1 MLDKPKIKDLNIF
14 YRELNDYYI
23 EMIGWIS
30 RKKAFI
36 EEMNALDRDYYN
48 GKIKY
53 LTYEKKKKR
62 LLGKYDKKKE
72 VIDSYDIEIRRIV
85 SFAQKKLEQINLIT
99 LSDDTIDNLLKNSS
113 HLRYA
118 DIERLRKEILD
129 LEIRKEKLDN
139 KLNYNQERIQ
149 KEREEDLLNLEK
161 EQTFIKENKNQT
173 ENQDSSKVKFKVKN
187 KFLLMILKFIYGA
200 DSIQKLKS
208 EEIKNKLDKAD
219 DKKEFSKI
227 QKEKHKKEVSA
238 KEDKIKIQVLYKE
251 SMSISDFVKS
261 YIKIFGFNFS
271 LFKETFLYMI
281 KIGYWNFLRFFGKD
295 NGFTGRDLKNIQ
307 VDKEVLLKESRNLTG
322 LDKKLQEESLKEL
335 NKNIDQIK
343 SDNLRDEASFLSTK
357 VGLSGLFSQISPVS
371 NMIVR
376 RISAFI
382 VNKFPILFRSLYDD
396 LRSANINIL
405 SISYLSIAIFGSV
418 VFGFLGFII
427 MLIIF
432 RNNLSFGHIFE
443 AFFIGG
449 AIGLGVF
456 SFFLSYPKIIKSSRK
471 KNILRNIP
479 FGLIN
484 FSALVVSDA
493 DMVSVFKT
501 ISKQKDLGEFAIEFE
516 KIYKYIYYF
525 GYDITQALSF
535 ASLTTPSQELQDFLD
550 GFLTTFQS
558 GGDLKLFVSE
568 KSEDVINSYELKQE
582 KNVQKMSTISDVYTA
597 IMIAAPLFLVAI
609 LSMVGMLGGNI
620 GGMPINKV
628 ILLGTYVVI
637 PLLNVG
643 FIVFIATQQED

>member
-30 RKKAFI
+30 RKRAFI
-36 EEMNALDRDYYN
+36 EEMNVLDRDYYN

-53 LTYEKKKKR
+53 LVYEKKKKR

-72 VIDSYDIEIRRIV
+72 VIDSYDIEIKRIV

-149 KEREEDLLNLEK
+149 KEREEDLLNLQK
-161 EQTFIKENKNQT
+161 EQTFVKDNNQIENT
-173 ENQDSSKVKFKVKN
+173 DVSKIKFKVKN
-187 KFLLMILKFIYGA
+187 KFLLMILRFIYGS
-200 DSIQKLKS
+200 DSIQELKYKQIGKS
-208 EEIKNKLDKAD
+208 ENVD

-227 QKEKHKKEVSA
+227 QKEKHKKEISV
-238 KEDKIKIQVLYKE
+238 KEEKIKIQVLYKE

-261 YIKIFGFNFS
+261 YIRIFGYNFS

-295 NGFTGRDLKNIQ
+295 NGFTNRDLKNIQ
-307 VDKEVLLKESRNLTG
+307 VDKEVLLRESRNLTG

-343 SDNLRDEASFLSTK
+343 SDNLRDEASFLNTK

-405 SISYLSIAIFGSV
+405 SISYLSIAIFASS
-418 VFGFLGFII
+418 VFGFLGFIV

-432 RNNLSFGHIFE
+432 RNTLSFGHVFE

-449 AIGLGVF
+449 VIASGIFL
-456 SFFLSYPKIIKSSRK
+456 FFLSYPKMVKSSRR
-471 KNILRNIP
+471 KNILRNIH

-535 ASLTTPSQELQDFLD
+535 ASLTTPCQELQDFLD

-568 KSEDVINSYELKQE
+568 KSEDVINTYELKQE

-620 GGMPINKV
+620 GGMPINQV